1 MKKYIYNNTSYF
13 SLADLRRALAQD
25 NKAFG
30 NPTSVEGWEALGVT
44 IEDYEVPPSPAEIQK
59 KLVDAVQE
67 YMDKKAQELNYDNCL
82 SVCSYFN
89 SGVEK
94 FDKEGAAFRTWRSA
108 VWQKCYQVL
117 DECLAGARAV
127 PTSQELIEE
136 LPLLD
141 INYAN

>member
-30 NPTSVEGWEALGVT
+30 NPTSVEGWEELGVT
-44 IEDYEVPPSPAEIQK
+44 IENYEVPPSPAEIQK

-67 YMDKKAQELNYDNCL
+67 YMDRKAQELNYDNCL

-117 DECLAGARAV
+117 DECLAGTRSV

-141 INYAN
+141 INYAD

>member
-1 MKKYIYNNTSYF
+1 MKKYTYNDVTYF
-13 SLADLRRALAQD
+13 SLADLRRALAND

-30 NPTSVEGWEALGVT
+30 NPSTVEGWEVMGVSV
-44 IEDYEVPPSPAEIQK
+44 EDYEKPLSPAEIQK

-94 FDKEGAAFRTWRSA
+94 FDKEGNLFRTWRSA

-117 DECLAGARAV
+117 DECLAGTRAV
-127 PTSQELIEE
+127 PTAEELINE
-136 LPLLD
+136 LPLIDLNAD
-141 INYAN
+141 

>member
-44 IEDYEVPPSPAEIQK
+44 IENYEVPPSPAEIQK

-94 FDKEGAAFRTWRSA
+94 FDKEGDAFRTWRSA

-117 DECLAGARAV
+117 DECLAGTRSV

-141 INYAN
+141 INYAD

>member
-44 IEDYEVPPSPAEIQK
+44 VEDYEVPPSPAEIQK

-89 SGVEK
+89 SDVEK
-94 FDKEGAAFRTWRSA
+94 FDKEGAAFRTWRSS

-117 DECLAGARAV
+117 DECLAGTRSV

-141 INYAN
+141 INYAD

>member
-1 MKKYIYNNTSYF
+1 
-13 SLADLRRALAQD
+13 
-25 NKAFG
+25 
-30 NPTSVEGWEALGVT
+30 
-44 IEDYEVPPSPAEIQK
+44 
-59 KLVDAVQE
+59 
-67 YMDKKAQELNYDNCL
+67 MDKKAQELNYDNCL

-117 DECLAGARAV
+117 DECLAGTRSV

-141 INYAN
+141 INYAD